1 MEPSGYTHH
10 QTRLRTVLKRI
21 LAEAGDLLSL
31 SFPHDYR
38 QHSIITLS
46 QTLKHSTQRLLLAL
60 GRGGRREEEEEE
72 ERGGSASGTTVIG
85 DITREVESTAQDLKK
100 EVEQLTQQHK
110 LSLPLLSVL
119 KVSPLLPP
127 VDECS
132 DGPVVRSLPPA
143 TGSSCEGGDGGQGR
157 EGDHC

>member
-10 QTRLRTVLKRI
+10 QTRLGTVLKRI

-46 QTLKHSTQRLLLAL
+46 QTLKHGTRRLLLAL

-72 ERGGSASGTTVIG
+72 EGGGSAGDTVIG
-85 DITREVESTAQDLKK
+85 DIIIEVESTAQDLKK
-100 EVEQLTQQHK
+100 EVEQLIRQHK
-110 LSLPLLSVL
+110 LSLPLLNSH
-119 KVSPLLPP
+119 PLLPP

-132 DGPVVRSLPPA
+132 DGPVVWSLPPA
-143 TGSSCEGGDGGQGR
+143 TGFS
-157 EGDHC
+157 